1 MLFAGGEEL
10 EAHLVAGAA
19 AAPPELAPLEV
30 LLSAFATAQEVFRPL
45 DFLVQRAA
53 VIAASPPLQEREL
66 IKLASLAT
74 ALATALVSRGVHERT
89 AQFAADMGMSV
100 LRMASE
106 GWITDNRRPFAAHL
120 RSAAEELRRIA
131 DQVTSDG
138 GPPCADD
145 QRNGAPVHSPPQNR

>member
-1 MLFAGGEEL
+1 
-10 EAHLVAGAA
+10 V
-19 AAPPELAPLEV
+19 
-30 LLSAFATAQEVFRPL
+30 
-45 DFLVQRAA
+45 
-53 VIAASPPLQEREL
+53 
-66 IKLASLAT
+66 IKLAS
-74 ALATALVSRGVHERT
+74 LATALVSRGVHERT

-138 GPPCADD
+138 GLLA
-145 QRNGAPVHSPPQNR
+145 RTTSAGAPLPIRLRRSRARAAK